1 MTSLG
6 IKLEIVGDARR
17 EEVLR
22 GLVGLLD
29 MIMDGGD
36 KATFTVKHERP
47 TWRGKQQV
55 ITTTEWE
62 VGQDAPTLVDL
73 GLVVV
78 QQSLFETT
86 NRLVIT
92 RIPCRPGETSENTL
106 VDLVKNPV
114 TFAGDGT
121 LENVDPRRAA
131 DTSAAAVADPDDAD
145 DTAPAEGE
153 PQGEQASEGEQT
165 SEGEQGGL
173 DIFRRFVD
181 EEIGGD
187 SGDSDDND
195 DDND

>member
-1 MTSLG
+1 MTQLG
-6 IKLEIVGDARR
+6 LKLEIAADARR
-17 EEVLR
+17 EELIR
-22 GLVGLLD
+22 GIVGLLD

-36 KATFTVKHERP
+36 KATVTVKHERP
-47 TWRGKQQV
+47 TYRGKQQV

-73 GLVVV
+73 GLVVL
-78 QQSLFETT
+78 QRGLFDTPN

-131 DTSAAAVADPDDAD
+131 DTSAAAVAEPDDEA
-145 DTAPAEGE
+145 APEEAAPEE
-153 PQGEQASEGEQT
+153 AAPEEATDPAQGN
-165 SEGEQGGL
+165 L

-181 EEIGGD
+181 EEID
-187 SGDSDDND
+187 ANDTNADAD
-195 DDND
+195 DDDD

>member
-6 IKLEIVGDARR
+6 IKLEIAADTRR
-17 EEVLR
+17 EEVIR

-36 KATFTVKHERP
+36 KATLTVKHERP
-47 TWRGKQQV
+47 TYRGKQQV

-62 VGQDAPTLVDL
+62 AGQDAPSLLDL

-92 RIPCRPGETSENTL
+92 RIPCRPGEEPDNTL
-106 VDLVKNPV
+106 VDLVKQPISIEP
-114 TFAGDGT
+114 DGA

-131 DTSAAAVADPDDAD
+131 DTSAAIAEPPEGDAATATDEEDVEGQGEDEGDAD
-145 DTAPAEGE
+145 TR
-153 PQGEQASEGEQT
+153 
-165 SEGEQGGL
+165 L
-173 DIFRRFVD
+173 DLFRRFVD
-181 EEIGGD
+181 DEIDG
-187 SGDSDDND
+187 SGADADANDNDND
-195 DDND
+195 D

>member
-131 DTSAAAVADPDDAD
+131 DTSAAAVAEPDDEA
-145 DTAPAEGE
+145 APEEAAPEE
-153 PQGEQASEGEQT
+153 AAPEEATDPAQGN
-165 SEGEQGGL
+165 L

-181 EEIGGD
+181 EEID
-187 SGDSDDND
+187 ANDTNADAD
-195 DDND
+195 DDDD